1 MISEDTEGTAPVTD
15 LASMVEVAKTPCGLP
30 RWSQRTSLLNGRAQ
44 PIFPFSPGD
53 DIEHYSYEKS
63 DIVRYIVYVE
73 TDYDTDGDGK
83 PDLVKTLVQVP
94 KAAVKGIIKHR
105 LFLKPVLT

>member
-1 MISEDTEGTAPVTD
+1 M
-15 LASMVEVAKTPCGLP
+15 
-30 RWSQRTSLLNGRAQ
+30 NGRAQ
-44 PIFPFSPGD
+44 PIFPFTPGD

-94 KAAVKGIIKHR
+94 KAAVKGDYKAPTIFEASPYVTGTTRRTHNLR
-105 LFLKPVLT
+105 AWA